1 MNAAASFLRLLWRT
15 SRWKLTGAV
24 GLAAL
29 LSLTEGVSVAMV
41 FPLIALMGG
50 GSAAAPG
57 PRTALLFHALA
68 RSHLPRT
75 WWLAALLSAVLAC
88 VGLLSVLNGVLTT
101 LTWSIVWPVRQRL
114 ADDLYEAILHADW
127 TYLMRRRS
135 SDLTHVLT
143 VELDRV
149 SQVLQSVIAVLSN
162 GMVALLLLGLACAV
176 APRLT
181 VVLVGGVALLVPWQ
195 RRTGRAIYRSG
206 MEIST
211 RMREVFD
218 SSMERLQNLKV
229 VKAFGAQDA
238 ELRLFSERHARAMEE
253 LIGNQWRGAASARS
267 FQMVMLALL
276 CGVILLGLQGLHLAA
291 GAMLIFLFAFMRATP
306 RVAAVQAKM
315 TELLT
320 DLPAYA
326 ELLRFLDECRE
337 HSESGDANE
346 TVPAPEREI
355 ALRGV
360 RFAYPPGGKDVLAGV
375 DLELAAGRMTAV
387 AGVSGAGKSTIADL
401 VMGLLLPQEGAV
413 LVDDVAITRDN
424 ARAWR
429 RQIGYVSQD
438 TLLFHDTVKRNL
450 LWAKPEATQAE
461 LAEAIRAARAEFV
474 YGLAQGLE
482 TVVGDRGMMLSHG
495 QRQRLA
501 LARALLLKPALL
513 ILDEATSSLDGENEE
528 AILRTVAGL
537 QGSVTTLLISHRP
550 SAMRF
555 ADAVYMLEAGT
566 IQGAKKL
573 LAALGSL

>member
-1 MNAAASFLRLLWRT
+1 MVSFFQRLWST
-15 SRWKLTGAV
+15 SRWKLIGAV

-50 GSAAAPG
+50 GAAASPG
-57 PRTALLFHALA
+57 PRTEMLFHVLA
-68 RSHLPRT
+68 RSHLPQT
-75 WWLAALLSAVLAC
+75 WWLAALLTAVLAC

-114 ADDLYEAILHADW
+114 ADELYEAILHADW
-127 TYLMRRRS
+127 TYLTRRRS

-162 GMVALLLLGLACAV
+162 GMVALLLLGLACHV

-181 VVLVGGVALLVPWQ
+181 VVLLGGVALLVPWQ

-218 SSMERLQNLKV
+218 SSIERLQNLKV

-238 ELRLFSERHARAMEE
+238 ELRLFSERHERAMEE

-267 FQMVMLALL
+267 FQMMMLALL
-276 CGVILLGLQGLHLAA
+276 CGVILLGLQTLHLAA
-291 GAMLIFLFAFMRATP
+291 GTMLIFLFAFMRATP
-306 RVAAVQAKM
+306 RVAAVQAKL

-320 DLPAYA
+320 DLPAYL
-326 ELLRFLDECRE
+326 EIRRFLAECRE
-337 HSESGDANE
+337 HSEVEERGAE
-346 TVPAPEREI
+346 APVLGRKV

-360 RFAYPPGGKDVLAGV
+360 RFAYGTAGKVVLDGV
-375 DLELAAGRMTAV
+375 NLELPVGRTTAIAGP
-387 AGVSGAGKSTIADL
+387 SGAGKSTVADL

-413 LVDDVAITRDN
+413 LVDGVEITREN

-450 LWAKPEATQAE
+450 LWAKPEATEAE
-461 LAEAIRAARAEFV
+461 LAEAIAAARAEFV

-495 QRQRLA
+495 QRQRIA

-513 ILDEATSSLDGENEE
+513 ILDEATNSLDLENEE
-528 AILRTVAGL
+528 GILRTVAGL
-537 QGSVTTLLISHRP
+537 KGRVTTLLISHRP

-555 ADAVYMLEAGT
+555 ADEVYTLEAGT
-566 IQGAKKL
+566 VRETARTPAMPK
-573 LAALGSL
+573 

>member
-1 MNAAASFLRLLWRT
+1 M
-15 SRWKLTGAV
+15 GAV

-50 GSAAAPG
+50 GTAAAPG
-57 PRTALLFHALA
+57 PRTEMLFHLLA
-68 RSHLPRT
+68 RSHLPQS

-88 VGLLSVLNGVLTT
+88 VGLLSMLNGVLAT

-114 ADDLYEAILHADW
+114 ASELYDAILHADW
-127 TYLMRRRS
+127 TYLTRRRS

-143 VELDRV
+143 AELDRV

-162 GMVALLLLGLACAV
+162 GMVAALLLGLACYV
-176 APRLT
+176 APQLT
-181 VVLVGGVALLVPWQ
+181 VVLLGGVALLVPWQ

-238 ELRLFSERHARAMEE
+238 ELRLFSDRHERAMEE
-253 LIGNQWRGAASARS
+253 LIGNQWRGAAAARS
-267 FQMVMLALL
+267 FQIAMLALL
-276 CGVILLGLQGLHLAA
+276 CGVILLGLQTLHLAA
-291 GAMLIFLFAFMRATP
+291 GPMLIFLFAFMRATP

-326 ELLRFLDECRE
+326 EIRRFLGECRE
-337 HSESGDANE
+337 HSESGGGGAE
-346 TVPAPEREI
+346 APALEREI
-355 ALRGV
+355 ALCGV
-360 RFAYPPGGKDVLAGV
+360 RFSYAAGGKEVLAGV
-375 DLELAAGRMTAV
+375 DLIFSVGKITAIAGS
-387 AGVSGAGKSTIADL
+387 SGAGKSTVADL
-401 VMGLLLPQEGAV
+401 VMGLLLPRTGSVQ
-413 LVDDVAITRDN
+413 VDGVAITREN

-450 LWAKPEATQAE
+450 LWAKPGATEAE
-461 LAEAIRAARAEFV
+461 LAEAIGAARAEFV

-495 QRQRLA
+495 QRQRIA
-501 LARALLLKPALL
+501 LARALLMRPALL
-513 ILDEATSSLDGENEE
+513 ILDEATNSLDLENEE
-528 AILRTVAGL
+528 GILRTVAGL
-537 QGSVTTLLISHRP
+537 RGKVTTLLISHRP

-555 ADAVYMLEAGT
+555 ADQVFVLEAGAVRVDAET
-566 IQGAKKL
+566 LVAPD
-573 LAALGSL
+573 

>member
-1 MNAAASFLRLLWRT
+1 MSAAVSFLRLLWRT

-50 GSAAAPG
+50 SSAAAPG
-57 PRTALLFHALA
+57 PRTALLFHLLT

-114 ADDLYEAILHADW
+114 ADDLYRAILHADW
-127 TYLMRRRS
+127 TYLTRRRS

-162 GMVALLLLGLACAV
+162 GMVALLLLGLACEV

-181 VVLVGGVALLVPWQ
+181 VVLLAGVALLVPWQ

-238 ELRLFSERHARAMEE
+238 ELRLFSDRHARAMEE

-267 FQMVMLALL
+267 FQMMVLALL
-276 CGVILLGLQGLHLAA
+276 CGVILLGLQTLHLEA

-306 RVAAVQAKM
+306 RVAAVQAKT

-326 ELLRFLDECRE
+326 ELLRFLGECRE
-337 HSESGDANE
+337 HSELGDADAE
-346 TVPAPEREI
+346 APALRREV

-360 RFAYPPGGKDVLAGV
+360 RFAYPPGGTMVLDGV
-375 DLELAAGRMTAV
+375 NLVLAAGRMTAV
-387 AGVSGAGKSTIADL
+387 AGSSGAGKSTVADL

-413 LVDDVAITRDN
+413 LVDGVPVTREN

-438 TLLFHDTVKRNL
+438 TLLFHDTVQRNL
-450 LWAKPEATQAE
+450 RWAKPEATEAE
-461 LAEAIRAARAEFV
+461 LAEAIEAARAEFV
-474 YGLAQGLE
+474 YGLAQGME

-495 QRQRLA
+495 QRQRIA

-513 ILDEATSSLDGENEE
+513 ILDEATNSLDVENEE
-528 AILRTVAGL
+528 AILRTVAALKGR
-537 QGSVTTLLISHRP
+537 VTTLLISHRP

-555 ADAVYMLEAGT
+555 ADAVHVLEAGVV
-566 IQGAKKL
+566 QGATEVP
-573 LAALGSL
+573 AAPE

>member
-1 MNAAASFLRLLWRT
+1 MVSFLQVLWST
-15 SRWKLTGAV
+15 SRWKLIGAV

-41 FPLIALMGG
+41 FPLIALMGRG
-50 GSAAAPG
+50 AAASPG
-57 PRTALLFHALA
+57 PRTEMLFHVLA
-68 RSHLPRT
+68 RSHLPQT
-75 WWLAALLSAVLAC
+75 WWLAALLTAVLAC

-101 LTWSIVWPVRQRL
+101 LTWSIVWPVRQRM
-114 ADDLYEAILHADW
+114 ADELYEAILHADW
-127 TYLMRRRS
+127 TYLTRRRS

-162 GMVALLLLGLACAV
+162 GMVALLLLGLACHV

-181 VVLVGGVALLVPWQ
+181 VVLLGGVALLVPWQ

-218 SSMERLQNLKV
+218 SSIERLQNLKV

-238 ELRLFSERHARAMEE
+238 ELRLFSERHERAMEE

-267 FQMVMLALL
+267 FQMMMLALL
-276 CGVILLGLQGLHLAA
+276 CGVILLGLQTLHLAA
-291 GAMLIFLFAFMRATP
+291 GTMLIFLFAFMRATP
-306 RVAAVQAKM
+306 RVAAVQAKL

-326 ELLRFLDECRE
+326 EIRRFLAECQE
-337 HSESGDANE
+337 HSEVEQGGAE
-346 TVPAPEREI
+346 TPALEREV

-360 RFAYPPGGKDVLAGV
+360 RFAYGPAGKMVLDGV
-375 DLELAAGRMTAV
+375 DLELPAGRTTAI
-387 AGVSGAGKSTIADL
+387 AGSSGAGKSTIADL

-413 LVDDVAITRDN
+413 LVDGVEITREN

-429 RQIGYVSQD
+429 RRIGYVSQD

-461 LAEAIRAARAEFV
+461 LAEAIAAARAEFV

-495 QRQRLA
+495 QRQRIA

-513 ILDEATSSLDGENEE
+513 ILDEATNSLDLENEE
-528 AILRTVAGL
+528 GILRTVAGL
-537 QGSVTTLLISHRP
+537 KGRVTTLLISHRP

-555 ADAVYMLEAGT
+555 ADEVYTLEAGT
-566 IQGAKKL
+566 VRETARTPAMPK
-573 LAALGSL
+573 

>member
-1 MNAAASFLRLLWRT
+1 MWGAVASFIRLLWQT
-15 SRWKLTGAV
+15 SRWKLIGAV

-50 GSAAAPG
+50 AAASSG
-57 PRTALLFHALA
+57 PRTEMLFHALA
-68 RSHLPRT
+68 RSHLPQT

-114 ADDLYEAILHADW
+114 ADELYEAILHADW
-127 TYLMRRRS
+127 TYLTRRRS

-162 GMVALLLLGLACAV
+162 GMVALLLLGLACHV

-181 VVLVGGVALLVPWQ
+181 VVLLSGVALLVPWQ
-195 RRTGRAIYRSG
+195 RRTGRVIYRSG

-238 ELRLFSERHARAMEE
+238 ELRLFSERHERAMEE

-276 CGVILLGLQGLHLAA
+276 CGVILLGLQVLHLAA

-306 RVAAVQAKM
+306 RVAAVQGKV

-326 ELLRFLDECRE
+326 EIVRFLGECRE
-337 HSESGDANE
+337 HSEVDGGDSQI
-346 TVPAPEREI
+346 PALEREV

-360 RFAYPPGGKDVLAGV
+360 RFAYAAGGSNVLDGI
-375 DLELAAGRMTAV
+375 DLELPAGRMTAI
-387 AGVSGAGKSTIADL
+387 AGSSGAGKSTVADL
-401 VMGLLLPQEGAV
+401 VMGLLLPQEGIV
-413 LVDDVAITRDN
+413 LVDGVALTREN

-429 RQIGYVSQD
+429 RQVGYVSQD

-450 LWAKPEATQAE
+450 LWAKPGATDTE
-461 LAEAIRAARAEFV
+461 LAEAIGAARAEFV
-474 YGLAQGLE
+474 YGLGQGLE

-495 QRQRLA
+495 QRQRIA
-501 LARALLLKPALL
+501 LARALLLQPALL
-513 ILDEATSSLDGENEE
+513 ILDEATNSLDLENEE
-528 AILRTVAGL
+528 GILRTVAGL
-537 QGSVTTLLISHRP
+537 KARVTTLLISHRP

-555 ADAVYMLEAGT
+555 ADAVYLLEG
-566 IQGAKKL
+566 GAVRGATEIR
-573 LAALGSL
+573 AAPE

>member
-1 MNAAASFLRLLWRT
+1 MSAVASVFRLLWRT

-41 FPLIALMGG
+41 FPLIALMGSSSG
-50 GSAAAPG
+50 AAAPG
-57 PRTALLFHALA
+57 PRTALLFHLLA

-75 WWLAALLSAVLAC
+75 WWLAALLSAVLAL
-88 VGLLSVLNGVLTT
+88 VGLLSLLNGVLTT

-114 ADDLYEAILHADW
+114 ADNLYEAILHADW
-127 TYLMRRRS
+127 TYLTRRRS

-149 SQVLQSVIAVLSN
+149 SQVLQSLIAVLSN
-162 GMVALLLLGLACAV
+162 GMVTLLLLGLACAV

-181 VVLVGGVALLVPWQ
+181 VILLGGVALLVPWQ
-195 RRTGRAIYRSG
+195 RRTGRAIYQSG
-206 MEIST
+206 LVIST

-218 SSMERLQNLKV
+218 SSIERLQNLKV

-238 ELRLFSERHARAMEE
+238 ERRLFSDRNARAMEE

-267 FQMVMLALL
+267 FQMMMLVLL
-276 CGVILLGLQGLHLAA
+276 CGVILLGLQTLHLAA

-326 ELLRFLDECRE
+326 ELLRFLEDCRQ
-337 HSESGDANE
+337 HSEAGDLDAE
-346 TVPAPEREI
+346 APLLGREI

-360 RFAYPPGGKDVLAGV
+360 RFAYLPGGALVLDGV
-375 DLELAAGRMTAV
+375 NLELPVGRMTAV
-387 AGVSGAGKSTIADL
+387 AGSSGAGKSTVADL
-401 VMGLLLPQEGAV
+401 VMGLLLPQEGGV
-413 LVDDVAITRDN
+413 LVDGAQITREN

-450 LWAKPEATQAE
+450 LWARPQATETE
-461 LAEAIRAARAEFV
+461 LAEAIEAARAEFV
-474 YGLAQGLE
+474 YRLAEGLE

-513 ILDEATSSLDGENEE
+513 ILDEATNSLDVENEE

-537 QGSVTTLLISHRP
+537 KGSVTTLLISHRP
-550 SAMRF
+550 SAMQF
-555 ADAVYMLEAGT
+555 ADGVYVLEAGGVR
-566 IQGAKKL
+566 GAAEV
-573 LAALGSL
+573 LALPD